1 MQKWF
6 EAQWQYFGLAQ
17 LVLLPLS
24 WLFQLLSTIRRWCY
38 QNGVFTSYSLSIPV
52 IVVGN
57 ITVGGTGKTPL
68 VILLA
73 ELLKKE
79 GYTPGVISR
88 GYGGVL
94 SGEVYAES
102 DPLKYGDEPVLISK
116 RTGCPVWVNA
126 NRVEAGL
133 ALIRAHPECD
143 VILCDDGLQ
152 HYRLK
157 RDVEIVVVNSNSSL
171 GNRHLLPSGP
181 LREKLN
187 RLKTVDAIID
197 TGRIGLSN
205 LVVGNQSPPIFSA
218 HLNMLGIYSLDEKNK
233 ISLDELKKQ
242 SIVAIAGIGH
252 PDRFF
257 NFIKGLGLN
266 CEIRGFN
273 DHHAFRQQD
282 FLDYQHKTILMTE
295 KDAVKCKHLNLK
307 NAWYL
312 PVSAM
317 LVSSEQSSSLS
328 ELIIQKLNRS

>member
-1 MQKWF
+1 
-6 EAQWQYFGLAQ
+6 
-17 LVLLPLS
+17 
-24 WLFQLLSTIRRWCY
+24 
-38 QNGVFTSYSLSIPV
+38 
-52 IVVGN
+52 
-57 ITVGGTGKTPL
+57 
-68 VILLA
+68 
-73 ELLKKE
+73 
-79 GYTPGVISR
+79 
-88 GYGGVL
+88 
-94 SGEVYAES
+94 
-102 DPLKYGDEPVLISK
+102 
-116 RTGCPVWVNA
+116 
-126 NRVEAGL
+126 
-133 ALIRAHPECD
+133 
-143 VILCDDGLQ
+143 
-152 HYRLK
+152 
-157 RDVEIVVVNSNSSL
+157 
-171 GNRHLLPSGP
+171 
-181 LREKLN
+181 
-187 RLKTVDAIID
+187 VDAIID

-273 DHHAFRQQD
+273 DHHIFRQQD
-282 FLDYQHKTILMTE
+282 FVDYQHKTILMTE

-317 LVSSEQSSSLS
+317 LVSSEQLSSLS